1 MPNFEVILTKKA
13 QKYLKKFPLKDQSR
27 IKRKLLYLEKSPHLE
42 KKLGGELEGLYTFR
56 IWPYRAI
63 YWIEKKTVWVVKIQH
78 RQGAYK

>member
-27 IKRKLLYLEKSPHLE
+27 IKHKLLYLEKRAYSE
-42 KKLGGELEGLYTFR
+42 KKLGGELDGLYTFR

-63 YWIEKKTVWVVKIQH
+63 YWIERRIVWVVKIQH
-78 RQGAYK
+78 RQGAYR